1 MKLLVT
7 SLGLLAM
14 LMFMVIPAKSD
25 TQLNSP
31 ASEVLG
37 VSHGAHLRPSLEYG
51 QEILDFNQ
59 LSGKDIAVL
68 MYFTSWSS
76 YDAETGEFFN
86 YYLLRKMG
94 QKFGEDLPVIM
105 LTWVPVDG
113 RKTLAGKPACDK
125 DYSGAI
131 PLDTIIS
138 GKCDDYITGFAK
150 ALKARPERFL
160 LRFAHEMNIADSSW
174 WPGHFGQKADKYV
187 QMWRHVFD
195 VFNSVQVSNVEWVWS
210 PNYASHPDK
219 SWNDLNNYYPGD
231 NYLDW
236 IGLSGYNWASS
247 RNAAWDSFDYLYDDV
262 LHELACNYPKPQI
275 IAEVGSVEG
284 GGSKTD
290 WITDAYQKI
299 PQYPFLRMVV
309 WFNDYA
315 YEDSSE
321 ADFRVTTGTTD
332 FGDVQPLPLGSGSWT
347 NAFQQA
353 VSNPVYRSDVPSLIS
368 VSPPRVYCGENSP
381 LYEVQPTSMFI
392 EPGESSLHVLS
403 GLLFSSN
410 QGVSLD
416 VGSNPYFKDSTV
428 SPDTLLAPWSEVEI
442 HIRSNESTPLG
453 NYKIFI
459 NVGSQKIPID
469 IEVVSFVGRQY
480 LPVIQ

>member
-113 RKTLAGKPACDK
+113 RKTLAGKPACDR
-125 DYSGAI
+125 DYAGAI
-131 PLDTIIS
+131 PLDAIIS
-138 GKCDDYITGFAK
+138 GKCDNYIIGFAK
-150 ALKARPERFL
+150 ALKSQPERFL
-160 LRFAHEMNIADSSW
+160 LRFAHEFNIADSSW
-174 WPGHFGQKADKYV
+174 WPGHYGQKADKYV
-187 QMWRHVFD
+187 QMWQHVFD

-247 RNAAWDSFDYLYDDV
+247 RNASWDSFDYLYDDA

-284 GGSKTD
+284 GGSKAD

-299 PQYPFLRMVV
+299 PQ
-309 WFNDYA
+309 
-315 YEDSSE
+315 
-321 ADFRVTTGTTD
+321 
-332 FGDVQPLPLGSGSWT
+332 
-347 NAFQQA
+347 
-353 VSNPVYRSDVPSLIS
+353 
-368 VSPPRVYCGENSP
+368 
-381 LYEVQPTSMFI
+381 
-392 EPGESSLHVLS
+392 
-403 GLLFSSN
+403 
-410 QGVSLD
+410 
-416 VGSNPYFKDSTV
+416 
-428 SPDTLLAPWSEVEI
+428 
-442 HIRSNESTPLG
+442 
-453 NYKIFI
+453 
-459 NVGSQKIPID
+459 
-469 IEVVSFVGRQY
+469 
-480 LPVIQ
+480 